1 MYRLIKAELTRR
13 LSSLIFMSGIVFIL
27 IYNFMTI
34 IKTTYGFNVDATHF
48 LFQKTILLCIFLVV
62 QITLQTSQELD
73 GRTINNKLFLSY
85 SKSDCFNA
93 AIITGILEGTL
104 LFLIDTISVVIMCK
118 MEGYAIVIQN
128 AGFIMNLFIISIII
142 ATVAVITTVLTFLIN
157 YQKITIFIVMAITL
171 LFLHFGSETVSVLLE
186 PEQTTRFNIEGV
198 LEDNP
203 MYVDGSER
211 LAHNVHLFSSPYAQ
225 ICYTSHLLA
234 EETTMKFDN
243 SFVMKKVPYRLEFL
257 LSDMVWSLLF
267 YFGGL
272 YLFKKRNLP

>member
-1 MYRLIKAELTRR
+1 MYRLIKAELIRR
-13 LSSLIFMSGIVFIL
+13 LSNLIFMGGIVFIL

-34 IKTTYGFNVDATHF
+34 IKTVYGFNVDATHF
-48 LFQKTILLCIFLVV
+48 LFQKNMILCIFLVV

-93 AIITGILEGTL
+93 AIITSILEGIL

-118 MEGYAIVIQN
+118 IEGYAIVILN
-128 AGFIMNLFIISIII
+128 AGFIMILFIIIIII
-142 ATVAVITTVLTFLIN
+142 ATIAVITTVLTFLIN
-157 YQKITIFIVMAITL
+157 YQKISIFIVMAITL
-171 LFLHFGSETVSVLLE
+171 LLFHFGSETVSVLLE

-243 SFVMKKVPYRLEFL
+243 SFIMKKVPYRLEFL
-257 LSDMVWSLLF
+257 LSDMVWCLQF